1 MINTSRRRKFPHD
14 LSRRT
19 VLASGAAI
27 AAAGLPLASIQHLA
41 GNGSRAETAILAMV
55 RHREAAIALGQTALF
70 SQPHLY
76 DRGRILAELLDDLGM
91 DADSAARASAGD
103 IASRLTA
110 RIRNDFAV
118 ERTIML
124 DGWLL
129 SLAETRLYALAALA
143 GE

>member
-1 MINTSRRRKFPHD
+1 MTNTSRRRKFPHD

-27 AAAGLPLASIQHLA
+27 AAAGLPLASIPNA
-41 GNGSRAETAILAMV
+41 AESRRAETAILAMV
-55 RHREAAIALGQTALF
+55 RHREAAIALGQTALL

-76 DRGRILAELLDDLGM
+76 DSGRILADVLDDLGM
-91 DADSAARASAGD
+91 DGDSAARASAGD

-110 RIRNDFAV
+110 RIRNDFEV
-118 ERTIML
+118 ERTVML

-143 GE
+143 EE